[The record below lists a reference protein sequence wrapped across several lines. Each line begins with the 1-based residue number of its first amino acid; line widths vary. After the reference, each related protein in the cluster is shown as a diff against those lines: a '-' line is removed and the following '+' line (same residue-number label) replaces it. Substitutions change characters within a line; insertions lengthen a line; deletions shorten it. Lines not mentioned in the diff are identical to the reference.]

1 MAKNAKADSSER
13 IVVVSGLPRSG
24 TSLMMQMLEAGGI
37 APLTDHERVADDDN
51 PKGYYEFERA
61 KKLREGDTVWLQEA
75 KGKAVKIIS
84 ALVTSLPE
92 DYSYDVILMRRDMS
106 EVLASQRKML
116 LRRGESADKLSDD
129 MMGLAFEKHLNE
141 VFEWMNQQNTLRY
154 IEVNFNKL
162 ITDPLHAIE
171 RLGEFLGRALNREE
185 MKFLIAP
192 ELYRQRKDKAT

>member
-116 LRRGESADKLSDD
+116 LRRGECADKLSDD

-171 RLGEFLGRALNREE
+171 RLGEFLARALNRED

-192 ELYRQRKDKAT
+192 ELYRQRKDKAI